1 MRQKQ
6 KEKKEYKKI
15 FKEAMGEELRK
26 NKSSFIVFNVLRL
39 LVIVVLIRLLFR
51 HNYES
56 AFFCILTLLLLYVPS
71 WVQVKLHINLPP
83 TLEIIILCFIF
94 ATEILGEVNAFYIK
108 IPMWDTILHTLNG
121 FLAAGV
127 GFSFVSLLNDDERL
141 TFNLSPFFLVLVAF
155 CFSMTIGV
163 LWEFFEFGM
172 DFFFHTDMQKD
183 TIINA
188 IYTVKLD
195 PTRSNV
201 VVPIEGITDVV
212 INGQSLGLGGYIDI
226 GIIDTM
232 KDLFVNF
239 LGAIAFS
246 IIGYFYAYTKGK
258 RATVVGNFTPTKKT
272 SKTDFLKRK
281 IEEHRQNKIKENE

>member
-195 PTRSNV
+195 PTRSNI